1 DDLVPHRLRL
11 ALVLHLLAV
20 HRALALDQAGRYI
33 ALVHSHRRHRRNV
46 HRQVTTELDEG
57 IVPRDEVR
65 LAVHLD
71 HHGDLVVRVQVR
83 ADHALARL
91 ALRTLR
97 RLRRTTRTQHVD
109 GRLHVAVRL
118 FQRLLAL
125 HHPGAG
131 TLAKL
136 LHHSSRNR
144 GHCSVRL
151 RVFETR
157 SAVVS
162 GPGPGPAVRA
172 RNVSSLQE
180 KRCRAAGRA
189 ALQRSDALSDPGVS
203 GLPALR
209 FALFRRFLTRTQ
221 RGDHFRTRATLA
233 T

>member
-1 DDLVPHRLRL
+1 
-11 ALVLHLLAV
+11 
-20 HRALALDQAGRYI
+20 
-33 ALVHSHRRHRRNV
+33 
-46 HRQVTTELDEG
+46 
-57 IVPRDEVR
+57 
-65 LAVHLD
+65 
-71 HHGDLVVRVQVR
+71 
-83 ADHALARL
+83 
-91 ALRTLR
+91 
-97 RLRRTTRTQHVD
+97 
-109 GRLHVAVRL
+109 L

-233 T
+233 TRPLALATIVGTLLLRQPALGRVRRGLDLVGTTPRVRRQLATRLRDRARDRARDR